1 MSGQCIDIFLSL
13 LSSHWPQVTCLSETL
28 ALEATYL
35 ALDHMALVHMALV
48 HMALEATYIA
58 LEATWL

>member
-35 ALDHMALVHMALV
+35 ALDHMALVHMAL
-48 HMALEATYIA
+48 EATYIA